1 MSEELEGKHGV
12 QSLEVG
18 MGILKAMVFGKR
30 SMMLKDIAAAADMPP
45 SKAHRYLVSL
55 IRSGLVEQ
63 DPLTS
68 RYNLG
73 PFALNI
79 GLVAI
84 DRLDR
89 IRLGLAAISELRAE
103 INETTA
109 LAVWGENGPVIV
121 RWERPR
127 RPITVNVV
135 TGTTLGVLS
144 SAAGRVFAAWL
155 PGATRPIVKREIEQ
169 RKHLPAGVE
178 TIADA
183 EALLDTVRARGIAAI
198 RAGDYLF
205 RGVEAAAAPVFNFK
219 NELTMALVVVGVEGS
234 IDMGDDSA
242 ALARLKDAADALSRR
257 LGSTRDGDLPT
268 A

>member
-18 MGILKAMVFGKR
+18 MGILKAMVGGKR
-30 SMMLKDIAAAADMPP
+30 SMMLKDIAAAAEMPP

-55 IRSGLVEQ
+55 IRAGLVEQ

-89 IRLGLAAISELRAE
+89 VRLGMAAIAELRDQ

-109 LAVWGENGPVIV
+109 LAVWGDSGPVVV

-127 RPITVNVV
+127 RAITVNVV
-135 TGTTLGVLS
+135 TGTRLS
-144 SAAGRVFAAWL
+144 LLNSAAGRVFATWL
-155 PGATRPIVKREIEQ
+155 PRSQVEPLILKELSGNN
-169 RKHLPAGVE
+169 LPPGQTQVPVG
-178 TIADA
+178 TS
-183 EALLDTVRARGIAAI
+183 
-198 RAGDYLF
+198 F
-205 RGVEAAAAPVFNFK
+205 AAPRVSSLLAEIHRRFPK
-219 NELTMALVVVGVEGS
+219 LTSQQAENLLRQQMTDQRGGYTEVDPHKAMKFLGEG
-234 IDMGDDSA
+234 
-242 ALARLKDAADALSRR
+242 
-257 LGSTRDGDLPT
+257 
-268 A
+268 

>member
-84 DRLDR
+84 VQDDMKKLVAYSS
-89 IRLGLAAISELRAE
+89 IAHMGF
-103 INETTA
+103 
-109 LAVWGENGPVIV
+109 V
-121 RWERPR
+121 
-127 RPITVNVV
+127 
-135 TGTTLGVLS
+135 TLGFFIFFAFFRLC
-144 SAAGRVFAAWL
+144 RLLVF
-155 PGATRPIVKREIEQ
+155 
-169 RKHLPAGVE
+169 
-178 TIADA
+178 
-183 EALLDTVRARGIAAI
+183 
-198 RAGDYLF
+198 F
-205 RGVEAAAAPVFNFK
+205 F
-219 NELTMALVVVGVEGS
+219 
-234 IDMGDDSA
+234 
-242 ALARLKDAADALSRR
+242 
-257 LGSTRDGDLPT
+257 
-268 A
+268 